1 MPELGKLVA
10 FFDFKDGRDG
20 LLHFSGMTACS
31 ETLSVITRRRFC
43 VQATDNTGKPASTT
57 PARDKNKP
65 TLDRYYKSVYFI
77 LHDKFW
83 IGHGLVNSDWAK
95 LEEEFNHIGKPSPKP
110 KGIIDS
116 VPFISSGT
124 KLAQLAVLFGLGEP
138 SLGYY
143 NNCEEN
149 YDAIKQCRDA
159 MPILDM
165 EKEKDMGSNIYPM
178 ISHLRKF
185 QQPPEKATTKS
196 ARGSEPRKSQK
207 LEGKENP
214 PRKSLAESPSSL
226 EERLLVAM
234 KMLEREDRVT
244 FFDFKK
250 GSNGLLHF
258 GGMEVTSKTLEFIT
272 ETRFCVQATQING
285 RPARNTPAWLK
296 NEPTLSESYNR
307 VYYMLHNKTWI
318 GHDLRKSDFPMLE
331 KECKHIGKSPPRPKE
346 IIDTVPFISSGSK
359 LGKLAVLLGLGKP
372 AARLDCR
379 NCQVN
384 YNAIKKCRDAMPILD
399 VEIEQD
405 KESNMHPMISLI
417 KKYQQPP
424 EEETSILFGHEEETT
439 KRKSPQGK
447 VKDGGV
453 RKSLRLKEAS
463 QRLKKKSM

>member
-20 LLHFSGMTACS
+20 LLHFSGMTALS

-83 IGHGLVNSDWAK
+83 IGHGLVNSDWPK

-110 KGIIDS
+110 KGIIDT

-138 SLGYY
+138 NY

-234 KMLEREDRVT
+234 KEDRVT

-272 ETRFCVQATQING
+272 VTGFCVQATQING

-296 NEPTLSESYNR
+296 NEPTLSESYDF

-424 EEETSILFGHEEETT
+424 EEETTILFGHEEETT

>member
-31 ETLSVITRRRFC
+31 ETLSVITRCRFC

-110 KGIIDS
+110 KGIIDT

-207 LEGKENP
+207 LEG
-214 PRKSLAESPSSL
+214 
-226 EERLLVAM
+226 
-234 KMLEREDRVT
+234 
-244 FFDFKK
+244 
-250 GSNGLLHF
+250 SNGLLHF
-258 GGMEVTSKTLEFIT
+258 GGMEVTSKTLAVIT
-272 ETRFCVQATQING
+272 ETGFCVQATQING

-399 VEIEQD
+399 VSLLYKAQKGTEIRNPLLFVLFFGLQVEIEQD

>member
-1 MPELGKLVA
+1 MPELGNLVA

-65 TLDRYYKSVYFI
+65 TLDRYYKLVYFI

-83 IGHGLVNSDWAK
+83 IGHGLVNSDWPK

-110 KGIIDS
+110 KGIIDT

-234 KMLEREDRVT
+234 KEDRVT

-258 GGMEVTSKTLEFIT
+258 GGMEVTSKTLVVIN

-296 NEPTLSESYNR
+296 NEPTLSESYDF

-359 LGKLAVLLGLGKP
+359 P

-405 KESNMHPMISLI
+405 KESNMHPMISLF

-424 EEETSILFGHEEETT
+424 EEETTILFGHEEETT

-463 QRLKKKSM
+463 QRLKKQSM

>member
-83 IGHGLVNSDWAK
+83 IGHGLVNSDWPK

-110 KGIIDS
+110 KGIIDT

-138 SLGYY
+138 NY

-234 KMLEREDRVT
+234 KMEGRVT

-296 NEPTLSESYNR
+296 NEPTLSESYDF

-424 EEETSILFGHEEETT
+424 EEETT

-463 QRLKKKSM
+463 QRLKKQSM